1 MYENPVTTLLFRE
14 FPYEPTHDQQLLIEK
29 LGQFI
34 TDTWNNPNSLFVLKG
49 YAGTGKTTVV
59 TALVNVLP
67 HLKKRSVLLAPTG
80 RAAKVLANYSH
91 KPANTIHRKIYFA
104 RTTKDGNIALKL
116 QQNLHRETLFIVD
129 EASMI
134 QNSSMNDFNLFSGR
148 DVLADL
154 FMYVFSGQNNKLL
167 FIGDTAQLPP
177 VGLDKSPAL
186 DFDFLRH
193 SYHLEINSIEL
204 TEVVRQSQG
213 SGILTNA
220 TTIRHEILRE
230 QMNFPLFY
238 IVNFKD
244 IERLTGPDLEDAL
257 TSAFSS
263 SGRDNNVVIC
273 RSNKRANIFNQEIR
287 KRILF
292 FDEEI
297 NVGDFMM
304 VVKNNY
310 FWLPEGSSAGFIA
323 NGDIIELMRI
333 RAIYEMYGF
342 RFADVTIR
350 FLDYPEEKEH
360 DVKILLDTIRS
371 ESPALSSSD
380 NNRLF
385 QEVMK
390 DYEEFPSKRS
400 RIEKV
405 KVNPWF
411 NALQVKFA
419 YALTCHKTQGG
430 QWETVFVDQ
439 GYLND
444 KMLNVEYLRWLY
456 TAVTRAT
463 KKLYLVNF
471 EERFFINLMIFY
483 KLFTFH

>member
-1 MYENPVTTLLFRE
+1 MNEKATTSFLLRE
-14 FPYEPTHDQQLLIEK
+14 FPYEPTSGQQILIER
-29 LGQFI
+29 LGHFI
-34 TDTWNNPNSLFVLKG
+34 TSSWENPNALFLLKG

-67 HLKKRSVLLAPTG
+67 QLKKRFVLLAPTG
-80 RAAKVLANYSH
+80 RAAKVLASYTQ
-91 KPANTIHRKIYFA
+91 KQANTIHWKIYFA
-104 RTTKDGNIALKL
+104 RTTKEGVIALKL
-116 QQNLHRETLFIVD
+116 QQNLHKNTLFIVD

-134 QNSSMNDFNLFSGR
+134 QNSSMNDFTLFGGRNLM
-148 DVLADL
+148 DDL
-154 FMYVFSGQNNKLL
+154 FYYVYSGENNKLL

-177 VGLDKSPAL
+177 VGLDNSPAL
-186 DFDFLRH
+186 DPEFLKN
-193 SYHLEINSIEL
+193 SYHLDIESYEL
-204 TEVVRQSQG
+204 TEVVRQSQD
-213 SGILTNA
+213 SGILSNA
-220 TTIRHEILRE
+220 TLIRRVIDRQEFKL
-230 QMNFPLFY
+230 PLFS
-238 IVNFKD
+238 VNMFAD
-244 IERLTGPDLEDAL
+244 INRLSGADLEDAL
-257 TSAFSS
+257 NSAYSS
-263 SGRDNNVVIC
+263 SNKDGNVVIC

-292 FDEEI
+292 FEEEI
-297 NVGDFMM
+297 NTGDYMM

-323 NGDIIELMRI
+323 NGDIVELKRI
-333 RAIYEMYGF
+333 RSIHEMFGF

-350 FLDYPEEKEH
+350 FLDYPEEQEL

-371 ESPALSSSD
+371 ESPALSSAD

-390 DYEEFPSKRS
+390 DHEDITNKRK

-405 KVNPWF
+405 KSSPYF

-430 QWETVFVDQ
+430 QWETVFLDQ
-439 GYLND
+439 CYLNE
-444 KMLNVEYLRWLY
+444 KMMNVEYLRWLY

-463 KKLYLVNF
+463 KKLFLINF
-471 EERFFINLMIFY
+471 EDKFFDG
-483 KLFTFH
+483 

>member
-1 MYENPVTTLLFRE
+1 MSDNVVTSLLFKE
-14 FPYEPTHDQQLLIEK
+14 FPYEPTRDQHLLIEK
-29 LGQFI
+29 LGKFI
-34 TDTWNNPNSLFVLKG
+34 HEKWNNPNSLFILKG
-49 YAGTGKTTVV
+49 YAGTGKTTIVS
-59 TALVNVLP
+59 ALVNVLP
-67 HLKKRSVLLAPTG
+67 QVKRRSVLLAPTG
-80 RAAKVLANYSH
+80 RAAKVLASYT
-91 KPANTIHRKIYFA
+91 KRPANTIHRKIYFA
-104 RTTKDGNIALKL
+104 RTTKDGVIALKM
-116 QQNLHRETLFIVD
+116 QQNLHKDTLFIVD

-134 QNSSMNDFNLFSGR
+134 QNSTMSDSNLFGSR
-148 DVLADL
+148 NLLEDL
-154 FMYVFSGQNNKLL
+154 FTYVFSGERNKLL

-177 VGLDKSPAL
+177 VGLDRSPAL
-186 DFDFLRH
+186 DFEYLKHAFH
-193 SYHLEINSIEL
+193 IEIDSIEL

-220 TTIRHEILRE
+220 TFLRHEILRE
-230 QMNFPLFY
+230 EVKFPMFKLDA
-238 IVNFKD
+238 FKD
-244 IERLTGPDLEDAL
+244 IQRLTGADLEDAL
-257 TSAFSS
+257 NTAFSS
-263 SGRDNNVVIC
+263 SGRDDNVVVC

-287 KRILF
+287 RRILF

-297 NVGDFMM
+297 NTGDYMM

-310 FWLPEGSSAGFIA
+310 FWLPEGSSPGFIA
-323 NGDIIELMRI
+323 NGDIVEIMRI
-333 RAIYEMYGF
+333 RAIYDMYGF

-350 FLDYPEEKEH
+350 FLDYPEEKEL

-371 ESPALSSSD
+371 ETPALPQAD

-390 DYEEFPSKRS
+390 DYEEITNKRG

-430 QWETVFVDQ
+430 QWETVFIDQ

-444 KMLNVEYLRWLY
+444 KMLNVEFLKWLY

-463 KKLYLVNF
+463 KKLFLINF
-471 EERFFINLMIFY
+471 EERFFE
-483 KLFTFH
+483 

>member
-1 MYENPVTTLLFRE
+1 MKENVVTSLLLRE
-14 FPYEPTHDQQLLIEK
+14 FPYEPTPGQNTLIER
-29 LGQFI
+29 LGSFI
-34 TDTWNNPNSLFVLKG
+34 TDTWNNPKSLFILKG
-49 YAGTGKTTVV
+49 YAGTGKTTIV

-104 RTTKDGNIALKL
+104 RTTKEGTIALKL
-116 QQNLHRETLFIVD
+116 QQNLHKDTLFIVD

-134 QNSSMNDFNLFSGR
+134 QNSSMNDFSLFSGSN
-148 DVLADL
+148 LLEDL
-154 FMYVFSGQNNKLL
+154 FQYVFSGQNNKLI

-177 VGLDKSPAL
+177 VGLVTSPAL
-186 DFDFLRH
+186 DFDYLKQA
-193 SYHLEINSIEL
+193 YHLDIDSVEL

-220 TTIRHEILRE
+220 TSIRHGILRE
-230 QMNFPLFY
+230 EMKFPLFSLAKF
-238 IVNFKD
+238 ND
-244 IERLTGPDLEDAL
+244 IARLTGADLEDAL
-257 TSAFSS
+257 NSAYSS
-263 SGRDNNVVIC
+263 SEKESNVVIC

-287 KRILF
+287 KRILYF
-292 FDEEI
+292 ESEI

-333 RAIYEMYGF
+333 RKIYEMYGF
-342 RFADVTIR
+342 RFAEVTIR
-350 FLDYPEEKEH
+350 FLDYPDEKEL

-371 ESPALSSSD
+371 ESPALSPAD

-390 DYEEFPSKRS
+390 DYEELSSRRK

-439 GYLND
+439 GYLSD
-444 KMLNVEYLRWLY
+444 KMLNLEYMRWLY

-463 KKLYLVNF
+463 KKLYLINF
-471 EERFFINLMIFY
+471 EERFFSE
-483 KLFTFH
+483 